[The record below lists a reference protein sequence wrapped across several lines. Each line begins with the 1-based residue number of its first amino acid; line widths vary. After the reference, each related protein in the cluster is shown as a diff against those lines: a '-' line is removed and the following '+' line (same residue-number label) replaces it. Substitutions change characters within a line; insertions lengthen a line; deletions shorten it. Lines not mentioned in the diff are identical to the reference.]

1 MVVVAM
7 GIPPPAIATIVDV
20 EVIKRLVGIGAKGWI
35 LGCNEGI
42 QRMNDSR
49 D

>member
-20 EVIKRLVGIGAKGWI
+20 VVVEGLVDVRASRLDP
-35 LGCNEGI
+35 L
-42 QRMNDSR
+42 
-49 D
+49 